1 MCVVIWNL
9 QVPCFTALCC
19 FGNVSECDSELCV
32 LGLTLSLDKHYLFR
46 GPIRIVLCGAASP
59 SS

>member
-46 GPIRIVLCGAASP
+46 IVLCGAASP